1 MSRFADFARTFAPKH
16 LRPSG
21 KNPRIRPRA
30 KTKLFKVRQPT
41 PVDPVEHELLLD
53 WWRNYRLQYAAI
65 KDLFAYELKT
75 KEVELAAAIQK
86 DDEGERNRRQALNTA
101 WNAETRTQA
110 TAPLRSLLEQ
120 LTVEHDRRL
129 LDFRQTMGDRVER
142 ERARIQAILAAEP
155 NIITRDNIDAKLE
168 EIFNSDIV
176 DYNFMVDHAGRIV
189 RGSQPYEN
197 PNQEAP
203 SSDTEPTTDS
213 SDPLSVQV

>member
-1 MSRFADFARTFAPKH
+1 MSKFADFARHFAPKH
-16 LRPSG
+16 LRPSR

-30 KTKLFKVRQPT
+30 KTKLFNVRQPT

-53 WWRNYRLQYAAI
+53 WWRNYRLQYAAV

-75 KEVELAAAIQK
+75 KEVELAAAIKK
-86 DDEGERNRRQALNTA
+86 DDEGERNRRHALNTA
-101 WNAETRTQA
+101 WNVETRTQA
-110 TAPLRSLLEQ
+110 ITPLRSLLEQ
-120 LTVEHDRRL
+120 LTIEHNQRL
-129 LDFRQTMGDRVER
+129 LDFRQTMSDRVER

-189 RGSQPYEN
+189 RGSKPYEN

-203 SSDTEPTTDS
+203 SSDTEPKTDPP
-213 SDPLSVQV
+213 DPLSVQV

>member
-1 MSRFADFARTFAPKH
+1 MKGLAAVFIIPQLGYDCNDNKQV
-16 LRPSG
+16 
-21 KNPRIRPRA
+21 RIRCRITVVVLSEKDPRVA
-30 KTKLFKVRQPT
+30 PRS
-41 PVDPVEHELLLD
+41 EA
-53 WWRNYRLQYAAI
+53 R
-65 KDLFAYELKT
+65 DLFAYELKT

-86 DDEGERNRRQALNTA
+86 DDEGERNRRHALNTA

-110 TAPLRSLLEQ
+110 TTPLRSLLEQ

-129 LDFRQTMGDRVER
+129 LDFRQTMSDRVER

-168 EIFNSDIV
+168 EIFNSDVV
-176 DYNFMVDHAGRIV
+176 DYNFMVDHNGRIV

-203 SSDTEPTTDS
+203 SNDTEPRTDP